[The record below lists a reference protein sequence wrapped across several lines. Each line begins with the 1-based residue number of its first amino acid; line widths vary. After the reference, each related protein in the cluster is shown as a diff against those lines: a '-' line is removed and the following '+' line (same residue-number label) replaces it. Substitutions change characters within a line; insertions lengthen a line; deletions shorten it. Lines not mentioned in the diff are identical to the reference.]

1 MILSLKTIFNL
12 SSSSSNVSHTSKIIV
27 FDTQFNDK
35 VELFTKTVLAL
46 SVSIDSAFFKESET
60 VLTSF
65 IISEKLVLAK

>member
-27 FDTQFNDK
+27 FDIQFNDK
-35 VELFTKTVLAL
+35 VELLTKTFLAL
-46 SVSIDSAFFKESET
+46 SISIDSAFFNESET

>member
-27 FDTQFNDK
+27 FDSQFNDK

>member
-12 SSSSSNVSHTSKIIV
+12 SSSSSNVSHISKIIL
-27 FDTQFNDK
+27 FDIQFNDK
-35 VELFTKTVLAL
+35 VELLTKTVLAL
-46 SVSIDSAFFKESET
+46 SISIDSAFFNESET